1 MNSKTPIPEVQS
13 RRLLA
18 ELDAEA
24 ARIDERQ
31 AERLEQVRAIAKLKA
46 ICEPYMK
53 ADPTLTVA
61 EAMDM
66 DRRMRPWAYPRVN

>member
-1 MNSKTPIPEVQS
+1 MNSKTPFPEARS

-31 AERLEQVRAIAKLKA
+31 AERLEQVRAIAKIKS

-61 EAMDM
+61 EALAM